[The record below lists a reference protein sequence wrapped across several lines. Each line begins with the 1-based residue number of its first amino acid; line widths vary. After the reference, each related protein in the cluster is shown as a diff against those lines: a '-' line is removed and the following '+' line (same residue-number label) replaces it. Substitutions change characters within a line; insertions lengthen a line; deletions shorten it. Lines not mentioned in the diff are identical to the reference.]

1 MQRHARILMCI
12 AGCIALVLSG
22 CSSGDPAPVAS
33 AASTA
38 SAPLVTVVPP
48 ALSTVASNAPTP
60 TAPPL
65 TANPLTGGPLIAT
78 PVIAVKVDNT
88 SAGLPQYGLTDAD
101 VVYVEQVE
109 GGLTRLM
116 AVFHTTLPPDVGA
129 VRSVRSTDAELLPV
143 FGAPALVFSGGAG
156 GPLAALATT
165 PTVAVSEDAGGAGFS
180 RTSSSPA
187 PFNLHSDVKDVA
199 AAHPDLT
206 PPRDIGFHFVANDP
220 RVAAAPAATSLAVK
234 WEAADTEFGYAD
246 GRYRLE
252 RDGDPASDASGA
264 PVVADNVLFQDVE
277 LDPDGTV
284 DSVGSPSFISHTVGK
299 GTFTL
304 YRDGHAITGKWSRAA
319 ANLPTEYLDAS
330 GQPVP
335 FKPGKTWVALVP
347 PTAKVTAS

>member
-1 MQRHARILMCI
+1 MPRHARILMFV
-12 AGCIALVLSG
+12 AGCMALVLSG
-22 CSSGDPAPVAS
+22 CSSGDPAPVTS
-33 AASTA
+33 AASSP
-38 SAPLVTVVPP
+38 SAPPVTVVPP
-48 ALSTVASNAPTP
+48 ALSTVASTAPTP
-60 TAPPL
+60 PAPPL
-65 TANPLTGGPLIAT
+65 TANPLTGGPLITT
-78 PVIAVKVDNT
+78 PVIAVKIDNT

-143 FGAPALVFSGGAG
+143 FGMPALVFSGGAG

-180 RTSSSPA
+180 RTSNSPA
-187 PFNLHSDVKDVA
+187 PFNLHSNVKDVSV
-199 AAHPDLT
+199 AHPELT
-206 PPRDIGFHFVANDP
+206 PPRDIGFHFAATDP
-220 RVAAAPAATSLAVK
+220 RIAAGPGATSLAVR
-234 WEAADTEFGYAD
+234 WQAADTRFSYAD
-246 GRYRLE
+246 GRYQLE
-252 RDGDPASDASGA
+252 HDGAPQSDASGA
-264 PVVADNVLFQDVE
+264 PIVADNVLFQNVE

-304 YRDGHAITGKWSRAA
+304 YRDGHAISGNWSRAA

-347 PTAKVTAS
+347 PSAKVTVS

>member
-1 MQRHARILMCI
+1 MLRHARVLL
-12 AGCIALVLSG
+12 ALSCSFALLLG
-22 CSSGDPAPVAS
+22 ACSSGDNASVISAGPSMASGSATVPA
-33 AASTA
+33 
-38 SAPLVTVVPP
+38 
-48 ALSTVASNAPTP
+48 ALSTVASTAPTP
-60 TAPPL
+60 PAPPL
-65 TANPLTGGPLIAT
+65 TNNPLTGGPLIST

-88 SAGLPQYGLTDAD
+88 AAGLPPYGLTDAD

-116 AVFHTTLPPDVGA
+116 AVYHTTLPVDVGA

-143 FGAPALVFSGGAG
+143 FGKPALVFSGGAG

-187 PFNLHSDVKDVA
+187 PFNLHSDVKAVA
-199 AAHPDLT
+199 AAYPDLI
-206 PPRDIGFHFVANDP
+206 PPRNIGFHFVATDP
-220 RVAAAPAATSLAVK
+220 RVAAGPPATNLAVT
-234 WEAADTEFGYAD
+234 WQAADTGFTFTD
-246 GRYRLE
+246 GHYQVD
-252 RDGDPASDASGA
+252 RDGTAESDASGA
-264 PVVADNVLFQDVE
+264 PIVADNVLLQEVE

-284 DSVGSPSFISHTVGK
+284 DSGGSPSFISHTVGT

-304 YRDGHAITGKWSRAA
+304 YRDGHAITGNWSRPA

-347 PTAKVTAS
+347 PTAKVTVS